1 MSIKETEVREWLQH
15 FKLGNLGNDNGSSR
29 RGKDAEM
36 DSCQRQIWS
45 SSKNLRW
52 RGPKRD
58 RNNMSDVGPK
68 DITFNFIKPEPI
80 ILFYRVNKVK
90 KEKTSVEGRRK
101 EWKGGLGTQHDLQC
115 LNHRSLSF

>member
-1 MSIKETEVREWLQH
+1 MAVAEDGKMQKWTAVRDKSGVLVKISE
-15 FKLGNLGNDNGSSR
+15 
-29 RGKDAEM
+29 
-36 DSCQRQIWS
+36 
-45 SSKNLRW
+45 W

-68 DITFNFIKPEPI
+68 DITLNFIKPEPI
-80 ILFYRVNKVK
+80 SLFYRVHKVK
-90 KEKTSVEGRRK
+90 KERTSVEERRK